1 MEKRMS
7 LLISPEAVEMAAERI
22 RNIVVRTPL
31 VDLSRHVGARLALK
45 CENLQLA
52 GAFKIRGAYNFILQ
66 IPEKQRLRGLI
77 TYSSGNHAQ
86 AVAYA
91 ARDLGAPAVVV
102 MPTTAS
108 RVKVNAAR
116 FYGAEVIMEGTTSL
130 ERQMRA
136 EMEADARGLTMV
148 PPFDHPNVIAGQ
160 GTVGLEILQDMPNTD
175 TVYVPIGGGGLV
187 AGIAALIKQR
197 VSSIRIIGVEPVGA
211 AAMSASLLA
220 GEPITLTSVD
230 SIADGLLPVRPG
242 DLTYAHV
249 KEFVDDVVKVDDDS
263 IGRSVTWLAQ
273 HAKLI
278 VEPSGAAAFAAAM
291 NACHERNVG
300 PNKLTNSSRQIVA
313 VISGGNIGFDTLEE
327 FIQDY
332 KSFS

>member
-1 MEKRMS
+1 MS
-7 LLISPEAVEMAAERI
+7 LLISPEAIEMAAERI

-31 VDLSRHVGARLALK
+31 VDLSRHVGARLVLK

-66 IPEKQRLRGLI
+66 IPEKQRSRGLI

-108 RVKVNAAR
+108 RVKVNASR
-116 FYGAEVIMEGTTSL
+116 CYGAEVIMEGTTSL

-187 AGIAALIKQR
+187 A
-197 VSSIRIIGVEPVGA
+197 
-211 AAMSASLLA
+211 
-220 GEPITLTSVD
+220 
-230 SIADGLLPVRPG
+230 
-242 DLTYAHV
+242 H
-249 KEFVDDVVKVDDDS
+249 
-263 IGRSVTWLAQ
+263 
-273 HAKLI
+273 
-278 VEPSGAAAFAAAM
+278 
-291 NACHERNVG
+291 
-300 PNKLTNSSRQIVA
+300 
-313 VISGGNIGFDTLEE
+313 
-327 FIQDY
+327 
-332 KSFS
+332 